1 MLILKI
7 KKIVITNKKNFL
19 YNILLFFIISTTQW
33 FSLVN
38 VVCLNFLLFFSIFT
52 NKKNK
57 KWFSLIF

>member
-52 NKKNK
+52 NKK
-57 KWFSLIF
+57 